1 MDSREFDGII
11 KDKLEGF
18 SVAPSR
24 ELERKIFGFV
34 FFQNLWVFHKLKLF
48 ASILLISTV
57 LGVSLYNSNNA
68 SSKDSL
74 AILEEIPLLI
84 DDAIN
89 ESNVNNRIEDKTI
102 KSKTLVNNNQAV
114 EEQLIDKQKTDDHII
129 SSQESEELN
138 ILKTYDKSEDE
149 INNKADDV
157 KLKSSA
163 TVADDSYSEIAKTN
177 NITPSVSSNNPLIE
191 KNKQI
196 NNINEVDKSNKQ
208 IINLSE
214 EQIIEV
220 QEEKIINL
228 SPLNITALHTCPE
241 EINIED
247 VPIISVSDYANNPVK
262 RGFSIDGYFSPYSE
276 VDVNNVLSSAYQQY
290 WWDFYK
296 EYEYEKSGLAG
307 GINISYNYNN
317 FKINSGFNFDQVF
330 DYKPNYTYKTEID
343 SIFSWNGTLLSIEN
357 ISGLEVYGNDTTLIL
372 YVNPNDANLVSEI
385 NKSANRFNYLRIP
398 LTLGYE
404 LEFNNFSLEV
414 NGGFE
419 YSRMVQASG
428 VAYEDGHIDVG
439 TFPCPYPS
447 QCPYPNHTH
456 TTYHYTDMI
465 ASTYHNNK
473 EVMVFN
479 SWNYVANAILRV
491 RISKSL
497 DFFSSFKYQ
506 NNKQNIFT
514 DDYLLK
520 KTYTRYGLNFGATYY
535 LNPRLSFNELK
546 TPKFD

>member
-1 MDSREFDGII
+1 MDSREFDSII

-24 ELERKIFGFV
+24 ELEKKVFGFI
-34 FFQNLWVFHKLKLF
+34 FFQNLWVFHKLKLI

-57 LGVSLYNSNNA
+57 LGISFYDSNNKN
-68 SSKDSL
+68 SKDSI
-74 AILEEIPLLI
+74 AIIENVTLLKDNNVSKSNINSGFEE
-84 DDAIN
+84 
-89 ESNVNNRIEDKTI
+89 ETI
-102 KSKTLVNNNQAV
+102 KSKTLVNNNQDA
-114 EEQLIDKQKTDDHII
+114 EELLIDKQKTNDDII
-129 SSQESEELN
+129 LSQESEELN
-138 ILKTYDKSEDE
+138 ILPKYDKSDN
-149 INNKADDV
+149 INHKADDV

-163 TVADDSYSEIAKTN
+163 AVADDSYSETAKTN
-177 NITPSVSSNNPLIE
+177 NIIPSISSNNPLIE
-191 KNKQI
+191 NNKQI
-196 NNINEVDKSNKQ
+196 NNVNEVDISNKQ
-208 IINLSE
+208 IINVSQ
-214 EQIIEV
+214 EQII
-220 QEEKIINL
+220 KL

-241 EINIED
+241 EINIEN
-247 VPIISVSDYANNPVK
+247 VPTISVSDYANNPVK
-262 RGFSIDGYFSPYSE
+262 RGFSIDGYFSPYSK

-307 GINISYNYNN
+307 GVNISYNYNN

-330 DYKPNYTYKTEID
+330 DYKPNYAHKTEID

-372 YVNPNDANLVSEI
+372 FVDPDDDNLISEI

-398 LTLGYE
+398 LTFGYE

-419 YSRMVQASG
+419 YSRMVQANG
-428 VAYEDGHIDVG
+428 VAYEDGYVDVG
-439 TFPCPYPS
+439 IIP
-447 QCPYPNHTH
+447 CPYPNHTH
-456 TTYHYTDMI
+456 KTYHYTDMV
-465 ASTYHNNK
+465 ATTYGNNK
-473 EVMVFN
+473 EVMVYN

-491 RISKSL
+491 KISKSL

-535 LNPRLSFNELK
+535 LNPRLSFNELQ
-546 TPKFD
+546 TPIFD